1 MSLEDRHYF
10 NKIRK
15 NMNASID
22 AGKKKKPW
30 KNSTHVQGFKKT
42 LSHQTTN
49 RKELP
54 QFDKGHLWKPCN

>member
-22 AGKKKKPW
+22 AGKKKNHEKIQHTFRALKKP
-30 KNSTHVQGFKKT
+30 
-42 LSHQTTN
+42 SHQTTN

-54 QFDKGHLWKPCN
+54 QFDKGHL